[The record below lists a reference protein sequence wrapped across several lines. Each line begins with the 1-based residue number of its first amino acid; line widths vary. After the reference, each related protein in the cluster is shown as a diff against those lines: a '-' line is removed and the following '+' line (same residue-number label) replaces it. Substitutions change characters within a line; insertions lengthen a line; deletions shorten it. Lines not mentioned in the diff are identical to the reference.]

1 MRVQTRWGL
10 GSLTVWTWNIFAE
23 KLLLYEQTAI
33 ASHPL
38 VMLLLVGLY
47 HAHQKG
53 LCRAFV
59 FQDGGLGTGMLF
71 PHPEG
76 RR

>member
-10 GSLTVWTWNIFAE
+10 GSLTVWTWNMFAE
-23 KLLLYEQTAI
+23 KLMLCEQTGM

-38 VMLLLVGLY
+38 VVSLLVGLY

-59 FQDGGLGTGMLF
+59 FQDGGLGIGVLF
-71 PHPEG
+71 PHLEG
-76 RR
+76 WR